1 MPKVA
6 RAAIALVMMR
16 KETRLSVTDL
26 ACLRGGRLVFR
37 DLSLDLAGGE
47 AIVLT
52 GPNGSGKTSLL
63 RVLSGLIDPIAGHM
77 TWNGQP
83 ASAADHRDRV
93 ALIGHADAVKPAL
106 SVREDLA
113 FWASMNLS
121 ETPIDAAIEAT
132 GLQVQADL
140 PGQYL
145 SAGQRRRLALAR
157 LMLAEADL
165 WLMDEPSV
173 GLDAGSVDRLR
184 QMIATHRADGGM
196 VIAATHID
204 LGLGDAGTLD
214 MDAFAVAPMEAL
226 G

>member
-1 MPKVA
+1 MTGDRSHFAVK
-6 RAAIALVMMR
+6 
-16 KETRLSVTDL
+16 DL

-37 DLSLDLAGGE
+37 DLSFEISSGE

-52 GPNGSGKTSLL
+52 GPNGSGKSSLL
-63 RVLSGLIDPIAGHM
+63 RVLSGLIEPVSGNM
-77 TWNGQP
+77 LWNGGEID
-83 ASAADHRDRV
+83 SAAHRDRV
-93 ALIGHADAVKPAL
+93 ALIGHADAIKPAL
-106 SVREDLA
+106 TVREDLS
-113 FWASMNLS
+113 FWAALSFS
-121 ETPIDAAIEAT
+121 ETPVANAIAAT
-132 GLQVQADL
+132 GLEAQADL

-173 GLDAGSVDRLR
+173 GLDTGSVERLR
-184 QMIATHRADGGM
+184 TMIANHLSKGGM

-204 LGLGDAGTLD
+204 LGLGDAGALD
-214 MDAFAVAPMEAL
+214 MDQYAVAPMEAI

>member
-1 MPKVA
+1 M
-6 RAAIALVMMR
+6 
-16 KETRLSVTDL
+16 TRNGTRFSATDL

-37 DLSLDLAGGE
+37 DLSLELAGGG

-63 RVLSGLIDPIAGHM
+63 RVLSGLIEPVAGNM
-77 TWNGQP
+77 TWNGQT
-83 ASAADHRDRV
+83 ANAADHRDRV

-113 FWASMNLS
+113 FWAAVNLS
-121 ETPIDAAIEAT
+121 ETPVDAAIEAT
-132 GLQVQADL
+132 GLQIQADL

-184 QMIATHRADGGM
+184 AMIAAHRAAGGM

-204 LGLGDAGTLD
+204 LGLGDAGALD
-214 MDAFAVAPMEAL
+214 MDAYAVAPMETV